1 MCYNVFMVGAST
13 NGEERVRPE
22 QSGRFDDTRIPQL
35 LPTAGVRQTKNI
47 TCVVGTRPEAIKMA
61 PVILELRKDKDFH
74 VTTLATGQHTDM
86 LIQALNDFGIVPD
99 VNLNI
104 MKKTQTLDYII
115 ASVLQGVGEFL
126 DANEQDLILVH
137 GDTSTTFAAA
147 LAGFHRHITL
157 GHVEAGLRSHDL
169 SLPFPEEANRV
180 LTDSIMNLMF
190 SPTKGDYDNLIR
202 EGKSEKNI
210 FITGNTVIDA
220 LYAILEKQKG
230 MSEPEYMNK
239 AHGRPLILMTAHRRE
254 SWGKTLRGICA
265 GVIDVIRERN
275 DVVFLIP
282 LHKNP
287 IVRDVIRECLRD
299 YDDNVI
305 FTEPL
310 NYPEFVYAMNRSEFI
325 LSDSGGVQEEAS
337 AINKPV
343 LIMRSVSERPDAI
356 THGTCILVGTK
367 RENIRDESLRI
378 LNEPEYVDAVIGK
391 NTMPFGDGTASV
403 KIHEAIRKYFCR
415 EELLS

>member
-1 MCYNVFMVGAST
+1 MMN
-13 NGEERVRPE
+13 
-22 QSGRFDDTRIPQL
+22 I
-35 LPTAGVRQTKNI
+35 KNI
-47 TCVVGTRPEAIKMA
+47 TCVAGTRPEAIKMA
-61 PVILELRKDKDFH
+61 PVIHELRKDKCFN
-74 VTTLATGQHTDM
+74 VTALATGQHTDM
-86 LIQALNDFGIVPD
+86 LIQAFKDFGIVPD

-104 MKKTQTLDYII
+104 MKKNQTLDYIT

-126 DANEQDLILVH
+126 DSHKQDMILVH

-147 LAGFHRHITL
+147 LAGFYRHIPA

-169 SLPFPEEANRV
+169 NLPFPEEANRL
-180 LTDSIMNLMF
+180 LTDRITRLYF
-190 SPTKGDYDNLIR
+190 APTKGDADNLIR
-202 EGKSEKNI
+202 EGINESQI
-210 FITGNTVIDA
+210 HITGNTVIDS
-220 LYAILEKQKG
+220 LYAILENQKG
-230 MSEPEYMNK
+230 INEPEYMRK
-239 AHGRPLILMTAHRRE
+239 AKGRPLILMTAHRRE
-254 SWGKTLRGICA
+254 SWGETLRGICE
-265 GVIDVIRERN
+265 GVIDIIRERN

-287 IVRDVIRECLRD
+287 VVRDVIHECLDD

-310 NYPEFVYAMNRSEFI
+310 NYPEFVYAMNRSVFI

-367 RENIRDESLRI
+367 RANIRNESLKI
-378 LNEPEYVDAVIGK
+378 LNEPEYMKAIISK
-391 NTMPFGDGTASV
+391 NIMPFGDGTASI
-403 KIHEAIRKYFCR
+403 KIHEAITRYFAQ
-415 EELLS
+415 EESL